1 MPTTRRLLVLSTVLA
16 SAALFAAPPASSA
29 PSGFERCPAGHFCL
43 FDGPDGTGLMASFR
57 SGSPDLA
64 RQSMDNRA
72 SSLAHNVP
80 GTVWC
85 VYDERGYA
93 GTEYARVYPGAAG
106 PFQPEWDN
114 RVSSV
119 RLGECSP

>member
-1 MPTTRRLLVLSTVLA
+1 MATSRSLILLSTALA
-16 SAALFAAPPASSA
+16 SAALFAAPPATSA
-29 PSGFERCPAGHFCL
+29 PSGYDRCPANHFCL

-72 SSLAHNVP
+72 SSLIHKVP
-80 GTVWC
+80 DSVWC
-85 VYDERGYA
+85 VYDERGYG
-93 GTEYARVYPGAAG
+93 GTEYLRIYPGAKG
-106 PFQPEWDN
+106 PFQSDWDN

-119 RLGECSP
+119 RKGECSP